1 MSSGMLNS
9 GITGLTAAQYR
20 LSIASNNIA
29 NVDTEGYSRQRVE
42 TVSTVGSAFRTTLQ
56 GNGTE
61 ISSIERIFNEYNFD
75 EVLFNS
81 SQYEY
86 SYTSLTNSS
95 RIDSLL
101 ADADT
106 GITVTFDS
114 LLDGING
121 IVEEPTLISARNVL
135 LSQAETLGNRFNSLY
150 EEVAIQQLGGIN
162 DEIETS
168 VSNINMITE
177 ELAVLNSK
185 IQIETATSPNGFL
198 PNDLL
203 DKRDLLL
210 KDLSEIVQVN
220 VVDVGDG
227 TVNVSIG
234 TGVTLVTNDTSIPL
248 STVPN
253 EYDPQL
259 LEIGISVNTG
269 VDNKSIITKNLVGGS
284 LTGLMDSRDNV
295 IIPTINELGKLS
307 IAMSD
312 IFNRQQTLGRDL
324 NGDAGENIFVDIND
338 GQDVLERTLNSSYN
352 TAPSTFEVY
361 IRNTEQLT
369 SEEFEME
376 YDGTNLD
383 VFDQD
388 GNLIQQ
394 FNAADIAAMTAGE
407 QLIVGD
413 TGIAIAIDENNLTAG
428 DSFKV
433 RPTYFGANNIEGVIT
448 DPDKVAVADNPLAIT
463 EANNTNNVS
472 FNLYEITGNSTTV
485 PGPLPDDSI
494 SIEIDATGTTY
505 QVFDSAGTLISG
517 PLDITEDQII
527 DDPVTGF
534 RFELEGT
541 LAGGEV
547 FTITHADNP
556 GVDETKAFGPGDN
569 TNILAMLSLQSERV
583 MDGGTNSF
591 SESYAELITIIGVE
605 TSSRQIS
612 TDSFATLLSSAEQRL
627 AGVSGVN
634 LDEEAASLIEYQ
646 QSYAA
651 SARIITVAR
660 EIFDTLINA
669 AR

>member
-1 MSSGMLNS
+1 MLNS
-9 GITGLTAAQYR
+9 GITGLAAAQYR
-20 LSIASNNIA
+20 LSIASNNIS

-42 TVSTVGSAFRTTLQ
+42 TVSTVGTAFKTTLQ
-56 GNGTE
+56 GNGTA
-61 ISSIERIFNEYNFD
+61 ISAIERIFNEYNFE

-86 SYTSLTNSS
+86 SNTSLINSS

-106 GITVTFDS
+106 GITVTFAS
-114 LLDGING
+114 MLDGING

-135 LSQAETLGNRFNSLY
+135 ISQAETLGNRFNSLY

-162 DEIETS
+162 DQIETS
-168 VSNINMITE
+168 VAQINMITE

-185 IQIETATSPNGFL
+185 IQVETATSPNGFL

-259 LEIGISVNTG
+259 IEIGISVNTG
-269 VDNKSIITKNLVGGS
+269 VANKSIITNNLVGGS
-284 LTGLMDSRDNV
+284 LTGLIDTRDNV
-295 IIPTINELGKLS
+295 VIPTINELGKLS
-307 IAMSD
+307 IAMAD
-312 IFNRQQTLGRDL
+312 VFNRQQSLGRDL
-324 NGDAGENIFVDIND
+324 NGDAGENIFLDIND
-338 GQDVLERTLNSSYN
+338 GQDVLERTLNSSKN
-352 TAPSTFEVY
+352 TNVSTFEIY
-361 IRNTEQLT
+361 IRNTEQLS

-388 GNLIQQ
+388 GNLVQQ
-394 FNAADIAAMTAGE
+394 FDATDIAAMSAGQ

-413 TGIAIAIDENNLTAG
+413 TGIAMAIDTNNLTAG

-433 RPTYFGANNIEGVIT
+433 RPTYFGANNIEGILT

-463 EANNTNNVS
+463 DANNTNNVS

-494 SIEIDATGTTY
+494 SIEIDATGTSY
-505 QVFDSAGTLISG
+505 QVFDSAGALISG
-517 PLDITEDQII
+517 PLDITDDQII

-541 LAGGEV
+541 LAGGEI

-556 GVDETKAFGPGDN
+556 GIDETKAFGPGDN

-612 TDSFATLLSSAEQRL
+612 TDSFSTLLSSSEQRL

-660 EIFDTLINA
+660 EIFDTLLA
-669 AR
+669 AAG

>member
-9 GITGLTAAQYR
+9 GITGLAAAQYR
-20 LSIASNNIA
+20 LSIASNNIS

-42 TVSTVGSAFRTTLQ
+42 TVSTVGTAFKTTLL
-56 GNGTE
+56 GNGTA
-61 ISSIERIFNEYNFD
+61 ISAIERIFNEYNFE

-86 SYTSLTNSS
+86 SNTSLTNAS

-135 LSQAETLGNRFNSLY
+135 ISQAESLGNRFNSLY

-162 DEIETS
+162 DQIETS
-168 VSNINMITE
+168 VSTINMITE
-177 ELAVLNSK
+177 ELAVLNAK
-185 IQIETATSPNGFL
+185 IQVETATSADGFL

-248 STVPN
+248 STVAN

-269 VDNKSIITKNLVGGS
+269 VDNKSIITNNLVGGS
-284 LTGLMDSRDNV
+284 LTGLIDTRDNV
-295 IIPTINELGKLS
+295 VIPTINELGKLA

-312 IFNRQQTLGRDL
+312 IFNRQQSLGRDL
-324 NGDAGENIFVDIND
+324 NGDAGEDIFVDIND
-338 GQDVLERTLNSSYN
+338 PQDILERTLNSSNN
-352 TAPSTFEVY
+352 TDVSTFEVY

-369 SEEFEME
+369 SAEFNME

-383 VFDQD
+383 VFDED
-388 GNLIQQ
+388 GNLVQQ
-394 FNAADIAAMTAGE
+394 FDATDIAAMSAGE

-472 FNLYEITGNSTTV
+472 FNLYEMTGDSTTV
-485 PGPLPDDSI
+485 PGPLPDDFI
-494 SIEIDATGTTY
+494 SIEIDATGTSY
-505 QVFDSAGTLISG
+505 QVLDSVGTVISG
-517 PLDITEDQII
+517 PLDIPDDQII
-527 DDPVTGF
+527 DDPVAGF

-583 MDGGTNSF
+583 MDNGTNSF

-605 TSSRQIS
+605 TSSLQIS
-612 TDSFATLLSSAEQRL
+612 TDSFSTLLSSAEQRL

-634 LDEEAASLIEYQ
+634 LDEEAANLIEYQ

-660 EIFDTLINA
+660 EIFDTLLA
-669 AR
+669 AAG

>member
-1 MSSGMLNS
+1 MLNS
-9 GITGLTAAQYR
+9 GITGLAAAQYR
-20 LSIASNNIA
+20 LSIASNNIS

-42 TVSTVGSAFRTTLQ
+42 TVSTVGTAFKTTLL
-56 GNGTE
+56 GNGTA
-61 ISSIERIFNEYNFD
+61 ISAIERIFNEYNFE

-86 SYTSLTNSS
+86 SNTSLINAS

-135 LSQAETLGNRFNSLY
+135 ISQAESLGNRFNSLY

-162 DEIETS
+162 DQIETS
-168 VSNINMITE
+168 VATINMITE
-177 ELAVLNSK
+177 ELAVLNAK
-185 IQIETATSPNGFL
+185 IQVETATSADGFL

-284 LTGLMDSRDNV
+284 LTGLIDTRDNV
-295 IIPTINELGKLS
+295 VIPTINELGKLA

-312 IFNRQQTLGRDL
+312 IFNRQQSLGRDL
-324 NGDAGENIFVDIND
+324 NGDAGEDIFVDIND
-338 GQDVLERTLNSSYN
+338 AQDVLERTLNSSNN
-352 TAPSTFEVY
+352 TDVSTFEVY

-369 SEEFEME
+369 SAEFNME

-383 VFDQD
+383 VFDED
-388 GNLIQQ
+388 GNLVQQ
-394 FNAADIAAMTAGE
+394 FDATDIAAMSAGE

-413 TGIAIAIDENNLTAG
+413 TGIAIAIDTNNLTAG

-472 FNLYEITGNSTTV
+472 FNLYEMTGDSTTV
-485 PGPLPDDSI
+485 PGPLPDDFI
-494 SIEIDATGTTY
+494 SIEIDGTGTSY
-505 QVFDSAGTLISG
+505 QVLDSVGTVISG
-517 PLDITEDQII
+517 PLDIPDDQII

-583 MDGGTNSF
+583 MDNGTNSF

-605 TSSRQIS
+605 TSSLQIS
-612 TDSFATLLSSAEQRL
+612 TDSFSTLLSSSEQRL

-634 LDEEAASLIEYQ
+634 LDEEAANLIEYQ

-660 EIFDTLINA
+660 EIFDTLLA
-669 AR
+669 AAG

>member
-1 MSSGMLNS
+1 MLNS
-9 GITGLTAAQYR
+9 GITGLAAAQYR
-20 LSIASNNIA
+20 LSIASNNIS

-42 TVSTVGSAFRTTLQ
+42 TVSTVGTAFKTTLL
-56 GNGTE
+56 GNGTA
-61 ISSIERIFNEYNFD
+61 ISAIERIFNEYNFE

-86 SYTSLTNSS
+86 SNTSLTNAS

-135 LSQAETLGNRFNSLY
+135 ISQAESLGNRFNSLY

-162 DEIETS
+162 DQIETS
-168 VSNINMITE
+168 VSTINMITE
-177 ELAVLNSK
+177 ELAVLNAK
-185 IQIETATSPNGFL
+185 IQVETATSADGFL

-248 STVPN
+248 STVAN

-269 VDNKSIITKNLVGGS
+269 VDNKSIITNNLVGGS
-284 LTGLMDSRDNV
+284 LTGLIDTRDNV
-295 IIPTINELGKLS
+295 VIPTINELGKLA

-312 IFNRQQTLGRDL
+312 IFNRQQSLGRDL
-324 NGDAGENIFVDIND
+324 NGDAGEDIFVDIND
-338 GQDVLERTLNSSYN
+338 PQDILERTLNSSNN
-352 TAPSTFEVY
+352 TDVSTFEVY

-369 SEEFEME
+369 SAEFNME

-383 VFDQD
+383 VFDEG
-388 GNLIQQ
+388 GNLVQQ
-394 FNAADIAAMTAGE
+394 FDATDIAAMSAGE

-472 FNLYEITGNSTTV
+472 FNLYEMTGDSTTV
-485 PGPLPDDSI
+485 PGPLPDDFI
-494 SIEIDATGTTY
+494 SIEIDATGTSY
-505 QVFDSAGTLISG
+505 QVLDSVGTVISG
-517 PLDITEDQII
+517 PLDIPDDQII
-527 DDPVTGF
+527 DDPVAGF

-583 MDGGTNSF
+583 MDNGTNSF

-605 TSSRQIS
+605 TSSLQIS
-612 TDSFATLLSSAEQRL
+612 TDSFSTLLSSAEQRL

-634 LDEEAASLIEYQ
+634 LDEEAANLIEYQ

-660 EIFDTLINA
+660 EIFDTLLA
-669 AR
+669 AAG

>member
-1 MSSGMLNS
+1 MLNS
-9 GITGLTAAQYR
+9 GITGLAAAQYR
-20 LSIASNNIA
+20 LSIASNNIS

-42 TVSTVGSAFRTTLQ
+42 TVSTVGTAFKTTLL
-56 GNGTE
+56 GNGTA
-61 ISSIERIFNEYNFD
+61 ISAIERIFNEYNFE

-86 SYTSLTNSS
+86 SNTSLTNAS

-135 LSQAETLGNRFNSLY
+135 ISQAESLGNRFNSLY

-162 DEIETS
+162 DQIETS
-168 VSNINMITE
+168 VATINMITE
-177 ELAVLNSK
+177 ELAVLNAE
-185 IQIETATSPNGFL
+185 IQVETATSADGFL

-269 VDNKSIITKNLVGGS
+269 VDNKSIITNNLVGGS
-284 LTGLMDSRDNV
+284 LTGLIDTRDNV
-295 IIPTINELGKLS
+295 VIPTINELGKLA

-312 IFNRQQTLGRDL
+312 IFNRQQSLGRDL
-324 NGDAGENIFVDIND
+324 NGDAGEDIFVDIND
-338 GQDVLERTLNSSYN
+338 AQDVLERTLNSSNN
-352 TAPSTFEVY
+352 TDVSTFEVY

-369 SEEFEME
+369 SAEFNME

-383 VFDQD
+383 VFDED
-388 GNLIQQ
+388 GNLVQQ
-394 FNAADIAAMTAGE
+394 FDATDIAAMSVGE

-413 TGIAIAIDENNLTAG
+413 TGIAIAIDTNNLTAG

-448 DPDKVAVADNPLAIT
+448 DPEKVAVADNPLAIT

-472 FNLYEITGNSTTV
+472 FNLYEMTGDSTTV
-485 PGPLPDDSI
+485 PGPLPDDFI
-494 SIEIDATGTTY
+494 SIEIDGTGTSY
-505 QVFDSAGTLISG
+505 QVLDSVGTVISG
-517 PLDITEDQII
+517 PLDIPDDQII

-583 MDGGTNSF
+583 MDNGTNSF

-605 TSSRQIS
+605 TSSLQIS
-612 TDSFATLLSSAEQRL
+612 TDSFSTLLSSAEQRL
-627 AGVSGVN
+627 ASVSGVN
-634 LDEEAASLIEYQ
+634 LDEEAANLIEYQ

-660 EIFDTLINA
+660 EIFDTLLA
-669 AR
+669 AAG

>member
-1 MSSGMLNS
+1 MLNS
-9 GITGLTAAQYR
+9 GITGLAAAQYR

-42 TVSTVGSAFRTTLQ
+42 TVSTVGTAFKTTLL
-56 GNGTE
+56 GNGTA
-61 ISSIERIFNEYNFD
+61 ISAIERIFNEYNFE

-86 SYTSLTNSS
+86 SNTSLINAS

-106 GITVTFDS
+106 GITVTFAS
-114 LLDGING
+114 MLDGING

-135 LSQAETLGNRFNSLY
+135 ISEAETLANRFNSLY

-162 DEIETS
+162 DQIETS
-168 VSNINMITE
+168 VAQINMITE
-177 ELAVLNSK
+177 ELAVLNAK
-185 IQIETATSPNGFL
+185 IQVETATSASGFP

-210 KDLSEIVQVN
+210 KDLSEIIQVN

-248 STVPN
+248 SVVPN

-259 LEIGISVNTG
+259 LEIGISVDTG
-269 VDNKSIITKNLVGGS
+269 VTNKSIITKNLVGGS
-284 LTGLMDSRDNV
+284 LTGLIDTRDNV
-295 IIPTINELGKLS
+295 VIPTINELGKLS
-307 IAMSD
+307 IAIAD
-312 IFNRQQTLGRDL
+312 IFNRQQSLGRDL
-324 NGDAGENIFVDIND
+324 NGDAGENIFTDIND
-338 GQDVLERTLNSSYN
+338 GQDVLERTLNSSNN
-352 TAPSTFEVY
+352 TNVSTFEVY

-369 SEEFEME
+369 SEVFDME

-383 VFDQD
+383 IFDQD
-388 GNLIQQ
+388 GNLVHQ
-394 FNAADIAAMTAGE
+394 FDATDIAAMSAGE

-413 TGIAIAIDENNLTAG
+413 TGIAIAIDTNNLTAG
-428 DSFKV
+428 DSFKI
-433 RPTYFGANNIEGVIT
+433 RPTYFGANNVEGIIT
-448 DPDKVAVADNPLAIT
+448 DPDQIAVADNPLAIT
-463 EANNTNNVS
+463 DANNTNNVS

-494 SIEIDATGTTY
+494 SIEIDPTGTTY

-517 PLDITEDQII
+517 PLDITDDQII

-556 GVDETKAFGPGDN
+556 GIDETKAFGPGDN

-605 TSSRQIS
+605 TSSLQIS
-612 TDSFATLLSSAEQRL
+612 TDSFSTLLSSAEQRL
-627 AGVSGVN
+627 ASVSGVN

-660 EIFDTLINA
+660 EIFDTLLA
-669 AR
+669 AAG